1 MIIFKKQNTSK
12 PIKKYKTFY
21 DQALK
26 KNQKNIEA
34 ISVSSYNLSNQ
45 EISSRFDRVEAH
57 MIKIEEEVDKGFE
70 KIQKIV
76 LWSAGTM
83 FFTLISLFITTMIK

>member
-1 MIIFKKQNTSK
+1 MDRIPPK
-12 PIKKYKTFY
+12 PATQVAPTT
-21 DQALK
+21 DAL
-26 KNQKNIEA
+26 EH
-34 ISVSSYNLSNQ
+34 SSLEVHVASSRERHE

-70 KIQKIV
+70 KIQKII

-83 FFTLISLFITTMIK
+83 FFTLISLFVTTMVK